1 LGCWAGVCWHVT
13 RRVTS
18 HAFAHQCGHAC
29 VFTTNE
35 SRAWRLVR
43 SLSRHVRAGVATVAI
58 ICSSINVWHWQH
70 WPRTVEALNG
80 TRVPKQ
86 LSFSVVWS
94 PWPWSFHEDTT
105 ARSPPRPTVHLL
117 RSILDL
123 PSARWD
129 VGWSCPTQPSR
140 ATPSAHAT
148 PLHFVRIVY
157 PLSRLFMSINLSV
170 YHLPRSLHSS
180 VNALLSSSAPSARRT
195 EAFCLCVCKSV
206 CTCVC
211 VCMHVCVCVSGVSA
225 HVYPGPRLLGLGQLQ
240 PCWWQLSQ
248 CQTNP

>member
-1 LGCWAGVCWHVT
+1 MHLRINVAT
-13 RRVTS
+13 PAYSQRTS
-18 HAFAHQCGHAC
+18 HARGGSFVRCPGMC
-29 VFTTNE
+29 VQ
-35 SRAWRLVR
+35 AWRQLQLFVHQSTCGTGLALSERLTVLV
-43 SLSRHVRAGVATVAI
+43 
-58 ICSSINVWHWQH
+58 CPNSS
-70 WPRTVEALNG
+70 
-80 TRVPKQ
+80 
-86 LSFSVVWS
+86 SFSVVWS
-94 PWPWSFHEDTT
+94 PWPWSFHEDTA

-206 CTCVC
+206 CTCMCVC